1 MDWIRTHPYLT
12 TSIAACTALFFGG
25 LVVLERTQSVSPVGV
40 TTWATDSSGVI
51 DVTSGTPSNSS
62 QNQTLV
68 QASIINQALNNYS
81 APNYKPPAATTTSTS
96 QIVVS
101 DSSSFDYNAFLA
113 TLTQSATPPK
123 NNSSTT
129 TSQPSNAFSAYSFIP
144 TGMISTTTSY
154 TQQRTPTQDA
164 LYQYG
169 NEAGS
174 YIQSYEKFHTDT
186 TNVLQDQIADR
197 NNPDKI
203 AAVQKIGQDLQDL
216 GTQLSGMTEVP
227 DQVTAAHNALAAS
240 YTEIGQNLVKV
251 PSASYDSDFVNAI
264 KTYDASA
271 DTFTKHFVTLAM
283 IFSAY
288 GVKFGPEDP
297 GSVFTFTQSSI

>member
-1 MDWIRTHPYLT
+1 MDWIRTHPYIAT
-12 TSIAACTALFFGG
+12 CVAACTALFFGG
-25 LVVLERTQSVSPVGV
+25 LVVLERTQTITPVGV
-40 TTWATDSSGVI
+40 TTWATNSSGVI
-51 DVTSGTPSNSS
+51 DVNSSIPSNTS

-81 APNYKPPAATTTSTS
+81 APNYKPPVGASTTTNQT
-96 QIVVS
+96 VVS
-101 DSSSFDYNAFLA
+101 DSSNFDYNAFLA
-113 TLTQSATPPK
+113 TLTQTASTSKSKIP
-123 NNSSTT
+123 TT
-129 TSQPSNAFSAYSFIP
+129 TDTSNVFSAYAFIP
-144 TGMISTTTSY
+144 SGMISTTTTY

-174 YIQSYEKFHTDT
+174 YIQSYEKFHVDT
-186 TNVLQDQIADR
+186 ANILQDQIADR
-197 NNPDKI
+197 NNASKI
-203 AAVQKIGQDLQDL
+203 AAVQKIGQDLQNV

-227 DQVTAAHNALAAS
+227 DQVTGAHNALAAS

-251 PSASYDSDFVNAI
+251 PSASYDADFVNAI
-264 KTYDASA
+264 KAYDTSA
-271 DTFTKHFVTLAM
+271 DSFTKNFVTLAM

-288 GVKFGPEDP
+288 GVKFAPEDP